1 MTLAG
6 QALCHQLFRIMT
18 SVSRGIMSRFVSHNE
33 LTLSLRAAVAA
44 PPRPSL
50 LFEHTVGDSAIG
62 AHRGGGRLLPA
73 LPVGTTAPRPVR
85 PLPPRRAPPAC
96 LRVSLATRPAVPA
109 AAAAVDCPRCPWR
122 DWDQKKL
129 YFGSKKTFRG
139 STKNFILDQKKTFQV
154 GTPGPCRMAM

>member
-1 MTLAG
+1 
-6 QALCHQLFRIMT
+6 MT

-73 LPVGTTAPRPVR
+73 LSVGTAAPRPVR

-109 AAAAVDCPRCPWR
+109 AAAAVDCPRCPWTGAR
-122 DWDQKKL
+122 
-129 YFGSKKTFRG
+129 
-139 STKNFILDQKKTFQV
+139 KNPPSVFAVFLLILFLTSFYYNLF
-154 GTPGPCRMAM
+154 